1 MRAATLAPPF
11 EHANLRIPAAGVTL
25 TGDLIIPANARG
37 LVIFAHGSGSSRRS
51 PRNRRV
57 AEWLHHAGLGTLLF
71 DLLTQSE
78 EAVDTYTAEHRF
90 DIELLGAR
98 LAAVTDWIAVHP
110 DARELHIGY
119 FGASTGAAAALV
131 AAALRPHLV
140 RAVVCRGGRP
150 DLAGAALGLV
160 TAPVL
165 LIVGSRDPEVA
176 ELNQFARHELV
187 HSPATL
193 LQVVPGATH
202 LFEERGAL
210 ELVSD
215 LACNWFEHYLGGPGM
230 AMVARPRAS
239 G

>member
-1 MRAATLAPPF
+1 MRSATLAPPF

-110 DARELHIGY
+110 TRANSTSAISARAPAPRRRY
-119 FGASTGAAAALV
+119 WPRRCVPTSCARWCAV
-131 AAALRPHLV
+131 A
-140 RAVVCRGGRP
+140 GGP
-150 DLAGAALGLV
+150 TWLG
-160 TAPVL
+160 PRWVL
-165 LIVGSRDPEVA
+165 LLHPSCSSSGAGTPRWRSSTS
-176 ELNQFARHELV
+176 
-187 HSPATL
+187 SPAM
-193 LQVVPGATH
+193 
-202 LFEERGAL
+202 
-210 ELVSD
+210 
-215 LACNWFEHYLGGPGM
+215 NWSIHRRRCCRWCREPPISSRS
-230 AMVARPRAS
+230 AAPS
-239 G
+239 SS